1 MRCFAA
7 FILQLSDKLQET
19 QGNNRYIENLTFNIN
34 TASKDTLL
42 NFPMPLVLIELD
54 GTIIWY
60 NSSFKK
66 IFDGEKLLEKTIH
79 SFIKELNPDELSNGN
94 VNFSKD
100 IVINGRNYCVL
111 GNFVKVDSKINEDG
125 FIILMYFVDNTELV
139 ELRKKYENER
149 ATVGIIIIDNY
160 DDLMQSLEDT
170 IRTQILAEIDA
181 KITGGWD
188 IPTVYL
194 KI

>member
-1 MRCFAA
+1 
-7 FILQLSDKLQET
+7 
-19 QGNNRYIENLTFNIN
+19 
-34 TASKDTLL
+34 
-42 NFPMPLVLIELD
+42 
-54 GTIIWY
+54 
-60 NSSFKK
+60 
-66 IFDGEKLLEKTIH
+66 
-79 SFIKELNPDELSNGN
+79 LNPDELSNGN

-100 IVINGRNYCVL
+100 IVIKRNYCVL

-181 KITGGWD
+181 KITRWMGYTNG
-188 IPTVYL
+188 IL
-194 KI
+194 KKFERDKYILSTISILRILKRKSLTSWIRWNGFAAGEVPFCPRIFGHCKKRGKYIFLRRKDQGAGEKNES

>member
-1 MRCFAA
+1 
-7 FILQLSDKLQET
+7 
-19 QGNNRYIENLTFNIN
+19 
-34 TASKDTLL
+34 
-42 NFPMPLVLIELD
+42 
-54 GTIIWY
+54 
-60 NSSFKK
+60 
-66 IFDGEKLLEKTIH
+66 
-79 SFIKELNPDELSNGN
+79 

-181 KITGGWD
+181 KITGGW
-188 IPTVYL
+188 IYQRYT
-194 KI
+194 